1 MYIETLETLSHVAG
15 RIAEG
20 GYSLR
25 SNILTE
31 DEVGA
36 LSRSFDRMADTVEEK
51 ISRLEKTNKNQQ
63 LLIGALT
70 HELKTP
76 MTAIIGFSDSLLT
89 MPLSEEEKAEA
100 LEQINRVVL
109 GYMSLQMK
117 DNPERSQLVPVW
129 DFFGSH
135 TIDQEFYDFTNFSL
149 FTINALDGTVID
161 RDLGY

>member
-36 LSRSFDRMADTVEEK
+36 LSRSFDRMADTVEEN

-76 MTAIIGFSDSLLT
+76 MTAIIGIGDYTLQTEKIQFPSLHLLT
-89 MPLSEEEKAEA
+89 
-100 LEQINRVVL
+100 
-109 GYMSLQMK
+109 
-117 DNPERSQLVPVW
+117 SQK
-129 DFFGSH
+129 SRA
-135 TIDQEFYDFTNFSL
+135 TIAYN
-149 FTINALDGTVID
+149 
-161 RDLGY
+161 